1 MSASGTEGAN
11 ETAFV
16 RTASKISQDRDRPS
30 AMPAHLRGVS
40 LKECVRDRDG
50 NWMDDIP
57 DGNGRPI
64 DAVRYA
70 VMDDVLRG

>member
-1 MSASGTEGAN
+1 
-11 ETAFV
+11 
-16 RTASKISQDRDRPS
+16 
-30 AMPAHLRGVS
+30 MPAHPRGVS

-64 DAVRYA
+64 DAVHYA